1 MRLLFKADF
10 VVLKLAV
17 RKNRKR
23 FLIEKIFICASKISQ
38 KVSGGFKVARKT
50 KNFVN
55 FRLTSFVN
63 GPT

>member
-38 KVSGGFKVARKT
+38 NFWGDFKKFLERTNK
-50 KNFVN
+50 FHI
-55 FRLTSFVN
+55 
-63 GPT
+63 